1 MLLAQFAVKLER
13 LRECF
18 NSAELRSQ
26 GESPFGSAAV
36 ESGSWGSPLPVS
48 TTTKTSTRVH
58 LLNTITLVKNFIK
71 SARSSFVLLKRQ
83 QWSDGATV
91 VKTQNTQKFPLVL
104 YAQDKYLT
112 LLDRSCWRT
121 KMGNF
126 WRFNSFNEIFYLFSF
141 PTNLTNFRWFLVFVY
156 VLLFHTILTNF
167 FWSFSHFVYIF
178 TLLWRV
184 FEALLVF
191 DHEFRTIL
199 TNIWQLFLQSPRW
212 SRLRSNLIMRP
223 NWVMSWRSKPE
234 KLSKKSRKWT
244 VVGGKELWM
253 VAEVFSPTIL

>member
-1 MLLAQFAVKLER
+1 MKLER
-13 LRECF
+13 LREYC

-58 LLNTITLVKNFIK
+58 LLNTITLVKKFIK

-126 WRFNSFNEIFYLFSF
+126 WRFIYFKEIFICFYFQPIWRIFGDFWSLFMFCYFIPFWRIFSDF
-141 PTNLTNFRWFLVFVY
+141 FLILFTFSLYFEKFLKYYWNLITSLEPFWRIFG
-156 VLLFHTILTNF
+156 NF
-167 FWSFSHFVYIF
+167 FFRVRDGRGRGRIW
-178 TLLWRV
+178 LWG
-184 FEALLVF
+184 
-191 DHEFRTIL
+191 RTE
-199 TNIWQLFLQSPRW
+199 W
-212 SRLRSNLIMRP
+212 
-223 NWVMSWRSKPE
+223 WVDD
-234 KLSKKSRKWT
+234 
-244 VVGGKELWM
+244 
-253 VAEVFSPTIL
+253 